1 MAFYYRC
8 PKCGRPAEGKW
19 VDSHNHLEATDE
31 DETICLLIICKFCG
45 ESISSPMENRRR
57 TIRWDML
64 LEAEDIW
71 DSDYPGG

>member
-19 VDSHNHLEATDE
+19 VDSHNHLEATEE
-31 DETICLLIICKFCG
+31 DETISLIIVCEYCG
-45 ESISSPMENRRR
+45 ESISPPVENKRWTGRRGLFL
-57 TIRWDML
+57 DS
-64 LEAEDIW
+64 EDIW